1 MATSISVEEET
12 RDKLMILKLEERAR
26 SLDDILRKLI
36 IQYGKDRLIRSHQE
50 FRKRMDEKG
59 LKLEDLI
66 E

>member
-36 IQYGKDRLIRSHQE
+36 IQYRKDRLIRSHQE